1 MSFASGACAGII
13 SRNRTNK
20 LRRRMMTK
28 RFPTCRR
35 VLNKSCGKRVVGQF
49 EGFQGSNPK
58 ADERNSF
65 GRRRQ
70 TGKAS
75 DQPKVG
81 SQPRCGVKTP

>member
-1 MSFASGACAGII
+1 LLLGG
-13 SRNRTNK
+13 
-20 LRRRMMTK
+20 
-28 RFPTCRR
+28 CRR
-35 VLNKSCGKRVVGQF
+35 GLNKSCGKRVVGQF